1 MSLRTAALA
10 EPKPSPESNF
20 PSLRSRLM
28 ETRALSSELAAPLSD
43 EDQVVQAMEIPTR
56 AGLGGETLV
65 IVGSRSETATF
76 PYGFF
81 KDWTLDA
88 NVGRFRRN

>member
-1 MSLRTAALA
+1 M
-10 EPKPSPESNF
+10 
-20 PSLRSRLM
+20 M
-28 ETRALSSELAAPLSD
+28 EN
-43 EDQVVQAMEIPTR
+43 PTR
-56 AGLGGETLV
+56 SGLGGETLV

-88 NVGRFRRN
+88 NTARFRRH